1 MGEVTGRG
9 KGIMGGGNMIKA
21 LRDSRKNGN
30 RQPGKIGGEGTL
42 YNVPE
47 TWDLRDAQDSKRG
60 TLDEMPLKRGN
71 F

>member
-1 MGEVTGRG
+1 
-9 KGIMGGGNMIKA
+9 MIKA